1 MHIVNPPK
9 SAKNAY
15 PISTYTY
22 VIIPQTT
29 SNASEL
35 RKFVFWAMTSGQ
47 KLGVKLRYVPIPK
60 PVLVAAE
67 KTLKTVH
74 S

>member
-1 MHIVNPPK
+1 
-9 SAKNAY
+9 
-15 PISTYTY
+15 

-29 SNASEL
+29 SNAAEL
-35 RKFVFWAMTSGQ
+35 RKFIFWAMTSGQ

-60 PVLVAAE
+60 HVLVAAE

-74 S
+74 T